1 LKQNKILSLD
11 AKVVLAIDLGTSGPK
26 VALVSVLGD
35 VLEYEFEK
43 TDTLFLGNGGVEE
56 DPDDWWN
63 AIVTAAKRLLSKNLV
78 PIDDIIAI
86 CCTSQWSGTV
96 AVDKSGNHL
105 MNAITWMDARGAAHV
120 KKITSGLIKIE
131 GYGISKLYKWLKLT
145 GGIPLRSGK
154 DPIAHILYIKNVLPQ
169 IYKDTYKFLEPKD
182 FLNLKLTGKF
192 FASNESITL
201 HWVTDNRDINNICYH
216 DDLIKMT
223 GISKKK
229 LPDLKRS
236 TDIIG
241 PVKKKIARELGLNES
256 TQVVMGTPDIHSAAI
271 GSGAIDDFAG
281 HLYVGTSGWLLCH
294 LPYKKTDLFHNMGA
308 LPSAIPGKYLLV
320 NEQDIA
326 GEALNFLRDNI
337 IYPKDELTPEIK
349 KVKDVH
355 NIFNTM
361 AAGIRPGCDNLIFTP
376 WLNGERSPVDD
387 SHVRSGFYN
396 MSLNTTRAHMVRAVF
411 EGVAF
416 NAKWLLKYVEKLI
429 KKKMKTINIIGGGA
443 KSDLWCQIHADIMNR
458 TIRRVKDPIQ
468 ANVRGAGLLASVA
481 LGVIKFDDIPEKT
494 EYDSIFKPNPENR
507 KIYKKLFKQYQV
519 IYKKNKTIYKRLNK

>member
-1 LKQNKILSLD
+1 MSSDIKY
-11 AKVVLAIDLGTSGPK
+11 VLAIDLGTSGPK
-26 VALVSVLGD
+26 VALVSIRGD
-35 VLEYEFEK
+35 ILDHEFEK
-43 TDTLFLGNGGVEE
+43 TDTIFLPDDGVEE
-56 DPDDWWN
+56 NPDDWWN
-63 AIVTAAKRLLSKNLV
+63 AIVKATTRLLSKICV
-78 PIDDIIAI
+78 PTDDIIAI

-96 AVDKSGNHL
+96 AVDKKGNHL
-105 MNAITWMDARGAAHV
+105 MNAITWMDSRGAEHV

-131 GYGISKLYKWLKLT
+131 GYGITKLYKWLKLT

-154 DPIAHILYIKNVLPQ
+154 DPIAHILFIKKVFPE
-169 IYKDTYKFLEPKD
+169 IYKNTFKFLEPKD

-192 FASNESITL
+192 YASNESITL

-216 DDLIKMT
+216 DDLIEMA
-223 GISKKK
+223 GISRKK
-229 LPDLKRS
+229 LPELKQA

-241 PVKKKIARELGLNES
+241 TVKKEIARELGLNKS
-256 TQVVMGTPDIHSAAI
+256 TRVVMGTPDIHSAAI
-271 GSGAIDDFAG
+271 GSGAIEDFAG

-337 IYPKDELTPEIK
+337 IYPEDELTPATKI
-349 KVKDVH
+349 KDVH
-355 NIFNTM
+355 KTFNVM
-361 AAGIRPGCDNLIFTP
+361 AAKVPPGCDNLIFTP

-387 SHVRSGFYN
+387 SYIRSGFHN
-396 MSLNTTRAHMVRAVF
+396 VSLNTTRSHMVRAVF

-416 NAKWLLKYVEKLI
+416 NGKWLLKYVEKLI
-429 KKKMKTINIIGGGA
+429 KKKMKHINIIGGGA

-468 ANVRGAGLLASVA
+468 ANVRGAGLLGSVA
-481 LGVIKFDDIPEKT
+481 LGYLKFNDIPEKT
-494 EYDSIFKPNPENR
+494 EYDSVFKPNP
-507 KIYKKLFKQYQV
+507 KTGKLYKKLFKQYQA
-519 IYKKNKTIYKRLNK
+519 IYKQNKNIHKRLNK

>member
-1 LKQNKILSLD
+1 MSSDTKY
-11 AKVVLAIDLGTSGPK
+11 VLAIDLGTSGPK
-26 VALVSVLGD
+26 VAIVSMLGD
-35 VLEYEFEK
+35 VLDHEFEK
-43 TDTLFLGNGGVEE
+43 TDTIFLPNGGVEE
-56 DPDDWWN
+56 NPDDWWQ
-63 AIVTAAKRLLSKNLV
+63 AIVKAAKRLLSKNLV
-78 PIDDIIAI
+78 PVCDILAI

-105 MNAITWMDARGAAHV
+105 MNAITWMDARGVSHV
-120 KKITSGLIKIE
+120 NKITDGVIKIE

-154 DPIAHILYIKNVLPQ
+154 DPIAHILFIKNIFPD
-169 IYKDTYKFLEPKD
+169 IYKNTYKFLEPKD
-182 FLNLKLTGKF
+182 YLNLKLTGKF

-201 HWVTDNRDINNICYH
+201 HWVTDNRDIHNIHYH
-216 DDLIKMT
+216 DDLIKMA
-223 GISKKK
+223 GISREK

-241 PVKKKIARELGLNES
+241 PVKKEIARELGLSES
-256 TQVVMGTPDIHSAAI
+256 TRVVMGTPDIHSAAI

-337 IYPKDELTPEIK
+337 IYPEDELAPSK
-349 KVKDVH
+349 RVKDVH
-355 NIFNTM
+355 KAFNIM
-361 AAGIRPGCDNLIFTP
+361 AAKIPPGCDNLIFTP

-387 SHVRSGFYN
+387 SDTRSGFYN
-396 MSLNTTRAHMVRAVF
+396 MSLYTTRSHMVRAVF

-416 NAKWLLKYVEKLI
+416 NAKWLLKYVEKMI
-429 KKKMKTINIIGGGA
+429 KKKMENINIIGGGA
-443 KSDLWCQIHADIMNR
+443 QSDLWCQIHADILNR

-468 ANVRGAGLLASVA
+468 ANARGAGLIGSVA
-481 LGVIKFDDIPEKT
+481 LGYIKFDEIPERT
-494 EYDSIFKPNPENR
+494 EYDSIFIPSQKNR
-507 KIYKKLFKQYQV
+507 KLYKKLFKQYQS
-519 IYKKNKTIYKRLNK
+519 IYKQNKKIYKRLNK

>member
-1 LKQNKILSLD
+1 MSSETKY
-11 AKVVLAIDLGTSGPK
+11 VLAIDLGTSGPK
-26 VALVSVLGD
+26 VAIVSMLGNVLD
-35 VLEYEFEK
+35 HEFEK
-43 TDTLFLGNGGVEE
+43 TDTIFLPNGGVEE
-56 DPDDWWN
+56 NPDDWWQ
-63 AIVTAAKRLLSKNLV
+63 AIVKAAKRLLSKNLV
-78 PIDDIIAI
+78 PVCDILAI
-86 CCTSQWSGTV
+86 CCTSQWSGSV

-105 MNAITWMDARGAAHV
+105 MNAITWMDARGVSHV
-120 KKITSGLIKIE
+120 KKITNGLIKIE

-154 DPIAHILYIKNVLPQ
+154 DPIAHILFIKNIFPD
-169 IYKDTYKFLEPKD
+169 IYKNTYKFLEPKD
-182 FLNLKLTGKF
+182 YLNLKLTGKF

-201 HWVTDNRDINNICYH
+201 HWVTDNRDIHNIHYH
-216 DDLIKMT
+216 DDLIKMA
-223 GISKKK
+223 GISREK

-241 PVKKKIARELGLNES
+241 PVKKEIARELGLSE
-256 TQVVMGTPDIHSAAI
+256 TTRVVMGTPDIHSAAI

-337 IYPKDELTPEIK
+337 IYPEDELAPSK
-349 KVKDVH
+349 RVKDVH
-355 NIFNTM
+355 KAFNIM
-361 AAGIRPGCDNLIFTP
+361 AAKISPGCDNLIFTP

-387 SHVRSGFYN
+387 SDTRSGFYN
-396 MSLNTTRAHMVRAVF
+396 MSLYTTRSHMVRAVF

-416 NAKWLLKYVEKLI
+416 NAKWLLKYVEKMI
-429 KKKMKTINIIGGGA
+429 KKKMENINIIGGGA
-443 KSDLWCQIHADIMNR
+443 QSDLWCQIHADILNR

-468 ANVRGAGLLASVA
+468 ANARGAGLIGSVA
-481 LGVIKFDDIPEKT
+481 LGYIKFDEIPKRT
-494 EYDSIFKPNPENR
+494 EYDSIFKPSQKNR
-507 KIYKKLFKQYQV
+507 KIYKKLFKQYQS
-519 IYKKNKTIYKRLNK
+519 IYKQNKKIYKRLNK